1 MILKR
6 VNLMKQNV
14 LITGIR
20 GFVGTNLKNYLSHHG
35 RYKIIGSSRE
45 KMYLDFLKNDVHAI
59 TSYEDIING
68 DYNINSYVHLSG
80 KVIETDIK
88 GSEEEY
94 LEVNYRQTKKLF
106 DRFVEDAEAEKF
118 IFIST
123 IHVLTDDP
131 NEVLDENYTPMP
143 FTPYGKS
150 KYMAEQYII
159 KNCPSHKK
167 YYILRPPMIHGPGNK
182 GNLNLLYGL
191 VKRGIPYPVGGI
203 NNKRSFLSVI
213 NLCFIIDELLKNDVD
228 QGLYHVA
235 DDDPTYTHDLIN
247 LMADMTG
254 RKSKI
259 INIHPLLLKYLAKV
273 GNVLALPIN
282 EHKLKKLTKDFVV
295 SNTKIKKSIG
305 KPLPV
310 TSKEGIEITIKSF
323 IG

>member
-1 MILKR
+1 
-6 VNLMKQNV
+6 MKQKV

-20 GFVGTNLKNYLSHHG
+20 GFVGTNLNKYLSQQG
-35 RYKIIGSSRE
+35 GYQIIGSSR
-45 KMYLDFLKNDVHAI
+45 KKKYIDFLKNDIHAI
-59 TSYEDIING
+59 ASYEDIING
-68 DYNINSYVHLSG
+68 HYNINSYVHLSG

-106 DRFVEDAEAEKF
+106 DRFIEDDQAQKF

-131 NEVLDENYTPMP
+131 EEVLDENYTPMP

-150 KYMAEQYII
+150 KFMAEQYII
-159 KNCPSHKK
+159 ENCPSHKK

-191 VKRGIPYPVGGI
+191 VKRGIPYPVGSI
-203 NNKRSFLSVI
+203 NNKRSFLSII

-228 QGLYHVA
+228 QGLFHVA
-235 DDDPTYTHDLIN
+235 DDEPTYTHELIN
-247 LMADMTG
+247 MMADMMG
-254 RKSKI
+254 KRSKI
-259 INIHPLLLKYLAKV
+259 LNIHPLLLNYFAKV
-273 GNVLALPIN
+273 GNVLAFPIN

-295 SNTKIKKSIG
+295 SNAKIKKSIG
-305 KPLPV
+305 KQLPV
-310 TSKEGIEITIKSF
+310 TSKEGIEMTIKSF